1 MAKGGKRTYTRDGN
15 GRFAS
20 SSGGRSAKAPA
31 SKQLSKP
38 KGTVDSP
45 RGFSPKSSP
54 LAKSKRQFIQASA
67 KGKRGEVTAKLVAD
81 RRKLAQAKT
90 GVSKASKAPASK
102 QLSKPKGTVDSPRG
116 FSPKSSPLAKSK
128 RQSAQASYKRTTER
142 LLAKRANE
150 RAGKKTLKDR
160 ILAPIARRIGK
171 VKKMFGR

>member
-1 MAKGGKRTYTRDGN
+1 MAKGGKRTYARDGN

-45 RGFSPKSSP
+45 G
-54 LAKSKRQFIQASA
+54 
-67 KGKRGEVTAKLVAD
+67 
-81 RRKLAQAKT
+81 
-90 GVSKASKAPASK
+90 
-102 QLSKPKGTVDSPRG
+102 G

-128 RQSAQASYKRTTER
+128 RQSAQASYKRTAKR
-142 LLAKRANE
+142 LLAERANE